1 MLNCDAK
8 TGLCSLPESDQA
20 ASQVSEHATKPT
32 VRYIGDPMCSWC
44 WGISPALKE
53 LAIYCDSH
61 HINFTVHVGGLRPG
75 GGDAWN
81 PQFKAFLRH
90 EWETIQQRTGQP
102 FGFSVLDKPE
112 FNYDTEPACRAVVA
126 MSLLLQHRPNSQAI
140 LAFFSGIQRQFYV
153 DGADPKQP
161 EFYPDLC
168 AEAGVSFEEF
178 LQVFQS
184 DHAKSATV
192 QEFQRCRS
200 WGVRSFPSILLEAD
214 GGMTLLASGYTT
226 ISALIEK
233 IELSLSIRNG
243 HFPA

>member
-8 TGLCSLPESDQA
+8 TGLCNLPESEQA
-20 ASQVSEHATKPT
+20 SSQASTPISKPT
-32 VRYIGDPMCSWC
+32 VRYVGDPMCSWC

-53 LAIYCDSH
+53 LANYCDSH
-61 HINFTVHVGGLRPG
+61 HLNFTIHVGGLRPS

-81 PQFKAFLRH
+81 PQIKAFLRH
-90 EWETIQQRTGQP
+90 EWETIQHRTGQP
-102 FGFSVLDKPE
+102 FGFSVLDKAE

-126 MSLLLQHRPNSQAI
+126 ISLLLQHRSNSSQVI
-140 LAFFSGIQRQFYV
+140 LTFFSGIQRQFYV
-153 DGADPKQP
+153 DGADPKQA
-161 EFYPDLC
+161 EFYRDLC

-178 LQVFQS
+178 LHVFQS
-184 DHAKSATV
+184 NHAKAATI

-200 WGVRSFPSILLEAD
+200 WGVCGFPSILLEAD

-233 IELSLSIRNG
+233 IELSLSV
-243 HFPA
+243 